1 MTTEG
6 DTQAPARSLHILL
19 DGLVDYAGLFPPAAL
34 PMGEAV
40 RNHGAYTKSDDR
52 WMLGRFIV
60 PVAKLAEFEELA
72 AAHMPRGEADEPWR
86 ISALVGADV
95 DGDIETIF
103 AFNRAHAEDPGA
115 GLAVI
120 DAIEVREADPFR
132 IDDLMRTIPEQL
144 TPYFEL
150 PASSDVRPALTAL
163 AGTGGRAKVRCGG
176 VTPDL
181 IPDAGD
187 VARFICHCS
196 AADVPFKATAGLHH
210 PLRAEYPLTY
220 ENDAPRSKMHGFLN
234 VFLAAAFVR
243 KARCSQE
250 EARAILTE
258 TEASAFRF
266 GPEGVRW
273 RERSLDN
280 ARIASVRESFAIS
293 YGSCSFTEPADD
305 LRSLGLL

>member
-1 MTTEG
+1 MTTNGE
-6 DTQAPARSLHILL
+6 TQRPARSLEILV

-34 PMGEAV
+34 PMEQAV
-40 RNHGAYTKSDDR
+40 RNHGAYTACDDR

-60 PVAKLAEFEELA
+60 PVARLADFEEQASEHL
-72 AAHMPRGEADEPWR
+72 PRGEADEPWR
-86 ISALVGADV
+86 ISALVGGDADA
-95 DGDIETIF
+95 DIETIF
-103 AFNRAHAEDPGA
+103 AFNRAHAEDPSA

-150 PASSDVRPALTAL
+150 PVASDVRPALTAL

-181 IPDAGD
+181 IPEAAD
-187 VARFICHCS
+187 VARFVCHCS

-210 PLRAEYPLTY
+210 PLRAEYALTY
-220 ENDAPRSKMHGFLN
+220 EDDAPRSTMHGFLN

-243 KARCSQE
+243 KARCSEE
-250 EARAILTE
+250 EALAIMTE
-258 TEASAFRF
+258 TDASAFRF

-280 ARIASVRESFAIS
+280 ARIAAARESFAIS
-293 YGSCSFTEPADD
+293 YGSCSFTEPAED